1 MLYWR
6 GITALGNSEDSFLTP
21 TVPTLQPRK
30 GDVMK
35 KLLVALAFL
44 LDGVIVGLLVGLLLS
59 TEQRLRLSLQL
70 AGVIGGMEERMPE
83 G

>member
-1 MLYWR
+1 
-6 GITALGNSEDSFLTP
+6 
-21 TVPTLQPRK
+21 
-30 GDVMK
+30 MK

-59 TEQRLRLSLQL
+59 TEQRLRLSQQF

>member
-21 TVPTLQPRK
+21 TVPMLQPRK

>member
-1 MLYWR
+1 
-6 GITALGNSEDSFLTP
+6 
-21 TVPTLQPRK
+21 
-30 GDVMK
+30 MK

-44 LDGVIVGLLVGLLLS
+44 LDGVIVGLIAGLLLS
-59 TEQRLRLSLQL
+59 TEQRLRFSQQL